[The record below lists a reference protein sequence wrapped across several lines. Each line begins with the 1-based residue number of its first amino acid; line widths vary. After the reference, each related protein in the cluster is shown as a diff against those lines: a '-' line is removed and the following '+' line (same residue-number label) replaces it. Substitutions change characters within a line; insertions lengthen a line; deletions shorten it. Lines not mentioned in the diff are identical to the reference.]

1 MAVGSLLTK
10 SKAYAIIRIVKP
22 KKNMNKFVNP
32 ITLAF
37 TFATALGVLAHDT
50 QLDQMTAI
58 AVTAP
63 AALAIYAVADS
74 SKSSEHLHVEK
85 ISMNRQLGAFRINVP
100 RTQARD
106 DDRRYI
112 VSKKVVL
119 GSDTNSLWPSV

>member
-1 MAVGSLLTK
+1 
-10 SKAYAIIRIVKP
+10 
-22 KKNMNKFVNP
+22 MNKFVNP

-37 TFATALGVLAHDT
+37 TVATAFGVLAHDT
-50 QLDQMTAI
+50 QLDQMTAV

-63 AALAIYAVADS
+63 AALAMYAVADA

-112 VSKKVVL
+112 VSKKVIL